1 MELKSKREIVIEL
14 VNKLFVYTDSRQW
27 DQLTKEVFKEEVE
40 FDMSSLGAG
49 PPKKMKAAE
58 ICDMWRKG
66 FVELDHVHHHAGN
79 FIVDFHSDGVEATI
93 FCYAT
98 ATHFKQSARNGKTR
112 DYIGSYNLH
121 ASFTDLGW
129 RLDAFKYNVK
139 FINGNADLK

>member
-27 DQLTKEVFKEEVE
+27 SLLEKEVFKEEVD

-49 PPKKMKAAE
+49 APKKIRAKDISA
-58 ICDMWRKG
+58 MWTKG
-66 FVELDHVHHHAGN
+66 FEGIDHVHHQAGN

-93 FCYAT
+93 FCYAV
-98 ATHFKQSARNGKTR
+98 ATHFKESAKNGKTR
-112 DYIGSYNLH
+112 DFVGSYNLH

-129 RLDAFKYNVK
+129 RIDAFKYNSK
-139 FINGNADLK
+139 YLNGNTDLN